1 MKDLKKLNKDIKTLE
16 KQLKKPQFMTFDN
29 ERLLRK
35 LKRNLKSKQLE
46 IKRDTLKV

>member
-35 LKRNLKSKQLE
+35 LKSKQLE